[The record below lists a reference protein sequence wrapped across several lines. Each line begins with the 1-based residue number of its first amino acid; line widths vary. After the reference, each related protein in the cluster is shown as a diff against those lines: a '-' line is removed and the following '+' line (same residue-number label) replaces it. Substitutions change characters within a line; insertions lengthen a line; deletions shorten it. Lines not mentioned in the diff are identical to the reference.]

1 MHSGLLKALTLGLSL
16 CLSHSTYALPEEANP
31 TATSTAP
38 LAAVDPIEELVMQP
52 FKARY
57 YTLYR
62 FGFINV
68 SINGERSMQ
77 RLPNGNWV
85 MQFNAQASGASFSE
99 RSEFT
104 LAPFSLIQ
112 PLRYQKKSTGLVP
125 KDNMTLVFDYNKK
138 SLIDS
143 ENKKNLSELWQY
155 GLQDNMTYIQQAS
168 LDIAKGARVVRY
180 AFYDEGIIKDYEFT
194 FVGEETL
201 DTSMGKLKTLR
212 FEKVKI
218 KSIADLEEDRLEEEE
233 RIRNGEEEEEFDPN
247 DPKHKRSLT
256 AWFAPSLQYQVVRLE
271 QIKRGKLVYLIDM
284 TAFKPL

>member
-1 MHSGLLKALTLGLSL
+1 MHSGLLKVLTLGLSL
-16 CLSHSTYALPEEANP
+16 CLSHSSYALPEEVGSAVSAAESP
-31 TATSTAP
+31 
-38 LAAVDPIEELVMQP
+38 AVDPYEERVMQP

-77 RLPNGNWV
+77 RLPNGNWL
-85 MQFNAQASGASFSE
+85 MQFEAKAKGASFSE

-112 PLRYQKKSTGLVP
+112 PLRYQKKSTGLAP
-125 KDNMTLVFDYNKK
+125 RDNMTLIFDYSKN

-143 ENKKNLSELWQY
+143 ENQKNLSELWQY

-194 FVGEETL
+194 FVGEEIL

-218 KSIADLEEDRLEEEE
+218 KSMEDLEEERLEEEE
-233 RIRNGEEEEEFDPN
+233 RLREGEEEEEIDPN
-247 DPKHKRSLT
+247 DPSRKRSLT